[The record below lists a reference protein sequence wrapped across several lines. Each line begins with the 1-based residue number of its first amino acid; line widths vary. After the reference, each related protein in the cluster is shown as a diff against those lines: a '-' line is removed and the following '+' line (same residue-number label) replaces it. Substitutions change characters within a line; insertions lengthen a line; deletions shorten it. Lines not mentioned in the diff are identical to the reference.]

1 MSRTAVGREL
11 MQVTVSSEV
20 AQTIRLRAALDSVTP
35 GTVIEQAI
43 IATNVRQ
50 GVMSQL
56 SQGSHELKPSLTTRT
71 RTKPVKA
78 SKPKPKQSKEGP
90 TGEEWTETK
99 LHKAMEREGLTG
111 RALAERLESGK
122 GTPPQGVQVNRW
134 SRGAEK
140 IPAHYWSQLDRIFG
154 GGK

>member
-1 MSRTAVGREL
+1 

-56 SQGSHELKPSLTTRT
+56 SHGLHELKPSLTSRT
-71 RTKPVKA
+71 RTKETKA
-78 SKPKPKQSKEGP
+78 ARPKAKPTAAPPEGD
-90 TGEEWTETK
+90 EWTQEK
-99 LHKAMEREGLTG
+99 IHEAMAREGLTG
-111 RALAERLESGK
+111 RALAEKLVSKK
-122 GTPPQGVQVNRW
+122 GAAPPGVQVNRW

-140 IPAHYWSQLDRIFG
+140 IPSHYWGQLDQVFG
-154 GGK
+154 GEK